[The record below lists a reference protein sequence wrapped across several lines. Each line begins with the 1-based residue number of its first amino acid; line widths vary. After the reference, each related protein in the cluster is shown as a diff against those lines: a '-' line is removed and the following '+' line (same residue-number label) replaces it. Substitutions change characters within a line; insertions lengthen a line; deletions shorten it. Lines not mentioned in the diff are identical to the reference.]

1 VVLPSSPWTFCLA
14 TEECSTAGARRDM
27 EKNMNL
33 YEKDKKIC
41 AAPNTFL
48 YLHEIL
54 YENKQS
60 L

>member
-1 VVLPSSPWTFCLA
+1 LA